1 MKVVPS
7 SLRMKK
13 GNRCILEEKELKEKI
28 NVIRLNRIVSILLY
42 EIKDLSD
49 EDRDLPIRWNIMHM
63 YSSSQLAKLLAL
75 KRGIDIELAGIALA
89 LHDIGAV
96 MTKKRKNHAEI
107 AEPYVREVID
117 KYNSRITDGGTLTE
131 IKEEEIEHIA
141 KAIINH
147 SNKEEH
153 TDDPL
158 VELVKD
164 VDVLD
169 RYLHGIKTEG
179 AYLKRCTNVLKELG
193 IEILQ

>member
-1 MKVVPS
+1 M
-7 SLRMKK
+7 
-13 GNRCILEEKELKEKI
+13 EKKI
-28 NVIRLNRIVSILLY
+28 NVKRLNRIVSILLY
-42 EIKDLSD
+42 EMKDLSD
-49 EDRDLPIRWNIMHM
+49 EDRDLPIRWSIMHM

-75 KRGIDIELAGIALA
+75 KRGLDIELAGIALA

-96 MTKKRKNHAEI
+96 MTKKRKNHAKM
-107 AEPYVREVID
+107 AEPYVREIID
-117 KYNSRITDGGTLTE
+117 KYNSRVTDGGTLAE
-131 IKEEEIEHIA
+131 IKEEEVEYIT

-179 AYLKRCTNVLKELG
+179 AYMKRCVNVFNELG
-193 IEILQ
+193 IEI